1 MPLVTAT
8 TSLILGTMTV
18 PTTTAT
24 TATAATPSTTCAG
37 QVISPPARPLTCNAL
52 AQQYG
57 VATGDLTVLTNDW
70 ACQFTSPICAPLAC
84 ETIKVGWGETWYV
97 RTHTTGLPLL
107 NLQIEAN
114 PCGSPSPLHPT
125 TSRPLS
131 SQPGIGE
138 LSACATKYG
147 AISTYAKDLQAA
159 FTRHRLQSTRPQP
172 RQPTTALVG
181 PGHHTVARATATPEV
196 WYSPTSPQPMLTFDQ
211 PVPGPNK
218 ASLKTAPAGLR
229 TMTGFAVI
237 QHGVNAVPHQD
248 TAATRPLIAIPATA

>member
-24 TATAATPSTTCAG
+24 TANGATPSTTCAG
-37 QVISPPARPLTCNAL
+37 QVISPPARPLACNAL

-84 ETIKVGWGETWYV
+84 ETMKVGWGETWYV
-97 RTHTTGLPLL
+97 HTHTIGLPLL
-107 NLQIEAN
+107 NLQIEVN
-114 PCGSPSPLHPT
+114 PCGSPSPHHPT

-138 LSACATKYG
+138 LSACATKCG
-147 AISTYAKDLQAA
+147 AISTYAK
-159 FTRHRLQSTRPQP
+159 
-172 RQPTTALVG
+172 G
-181 PGHHTVARATATPEV
+181 GI
-196 WYSPTSPQPMLTFDQ
+196 Y
-211 PVPGPNK
+211 
-218 ASLKTAPAGLR
+218 TAPPPVYA
-229 TMTGFAVI
+229 
-237 QHGVNAVPHQD
+237 P
-248 TAATRPLIAIPATA
+248 TAASAYYSTGK